1 MMKFLS
7 RLARSRRGDEPQRE
21 ILEEPAC
28 YRSTVRVSSKA
39 MPGVMFEIKR
49 ISFGRRTDL
58 AKRVR
63 EISQRVEFLE
73 AGGELREKIEASLLK
88 QEIEAIYLQWALVRV
103 EGLTIDGELVTT
115 ERLLDRGPEELTH
128 EIVAAIKTECGL
140 TGDERKN

>member
-1 MMKFLS
+1 MRFLS
-7 RLARSRRGDEPQRE
+7 RLAKSGRGDEPQRG
-21 ILEEPAC
+21 ILEEPAT

-73 AGGELREKIEASLLK
+73 AGSELREKIEASLLK
-88 QEIEAIYLQWALVRV
+88 QEIEAIYLHWALVRV
-103 EGLTIDGELVTT
+103 DGLTIDGELVTT
-115 ERLLDRGPEELTH
+115 ERLLDKGPGEVTH
-128 EIVAAIKTECGL
+128 EIVTGIKAECGL